1 MKDAYVNAIN
11 IQSATRHWMDEV
23 TENMVNMY
31 TTGYRENQV
40 TFKTFL
46 DAMQLDGY

>member
-11 IQSATRHWMDEV
+11 IQAATRHWMDAV
-23 TENMVNMY
+23 SENMVNMY
-31 TTGYRENQV
+31 TPGYRENQV

-46 DAMQLDGY
+46 FAVQLGG